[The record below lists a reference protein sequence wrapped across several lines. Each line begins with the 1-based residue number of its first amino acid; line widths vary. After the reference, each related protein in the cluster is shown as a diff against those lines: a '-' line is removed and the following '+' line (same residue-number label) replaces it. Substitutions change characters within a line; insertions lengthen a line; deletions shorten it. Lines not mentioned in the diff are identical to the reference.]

1 MNNVDTDVYE
11 TFANYFD
18 DDIYEPFARD
28 FDNMDGTFAYYDNTT
43 PNPASTILPGCTLI
57 PENDGYYCAANRENE
72 KMCMAYNCPYVPEDS
87 NMGRPIWNQRKE
99 LLNTYINSSGLAAKC
114 KAYGGTYGPSV
125 YVRLGQKGS
134 DGKRTSNTMM
144 FSCSEIDSGDGSG
157 GGGV

>member
-18 DDIYEPFARD
+18 DDMYEPFARD
-28 FDNMDGTFAYYDNTT
+28 FDDMDYTYYYNTT
-43 PNPASTILPGCTLI
+43 PNPASTILPGCTLMA
-57 PENDGYYCAANRENE
+57 ENDGYYCIANQENE
-72 KMCMAYNCPYVPEDS
+72 KMCMAYNCPYVSEDS

-114 KAYGGTYGPSV
+114 KAYGGKYGPSV

-134 DGKRTSNTMM
+134 DGKRTSNTVM
-144 FSCSEIDSGDGSG
+144 FSCSEIEGGSG
-157 GGGV
+157 GGIA